1 MLCGASA
8 KGIRIRRQLNQPKNK
23 FFSSAN
29 MRHQNNMISRINLL
43 WVRWVL
49 RCRCTRMPACCSNSG
64 TEHRTRIHFSL
75 MRPHYL
81 LHYICGVAFLCRHFP
96 LTSKMICGHWM
107 PSSHVFASLLFHNIF
122 FLFFFSPIHELG
134 MACGT
139 SKMWRNGRHREEG
152 EMLWF
157 LVWLF
162 AQEGILLWEILMDT
176 WRYDYYYYYALRI
189 VWRFGGLLCL
199 YDTRYEL
206 QPSYTWPL
214 SVPLAIFLFHDSPYG
229 AKISGAGDSSVLHR
243 QQQKS
248 IESSDRWHERQND
261 SIIHYVFRNRLIFS
275 RHEQKKKRLSRYWWM
290 AWPTMWCYFRI
301 ELRIIL

>member
-122 FLFFFSPIHELG
+122 FFVFFFAHSRAWDGVWHEQNVEKWPPSRRRSQNAMVSRLTFCSRG
-134 MACGT
+134 HSFVGNFNGYMAI
-139 SKMWRNGRHREEG
+139 
-152 EMLWF
+152 
-157 LVWLF
+157 WL
-162 AQEGILLWEILMDT
+162 LL
-176 WRYDYYYYYALRI
+176 
-189 VWRFGGLLCL
+189 LLC
-199 YDTRYEL
+199 
-206 QPSYTWPL
+206 PSYCMAIRRIALFVWHTIWITTVVHVATVSAFGYFL
-214 SVPLAIFLFHDSPYG
+214 ISWLAIRCKD
-229 AKISGAGDSSVLHR
+229 
-243 QQQKS
+243 QW
-248 IESSDRWHERQND
+248 RW
-261 SIIHYVFRNRLIFS
+261 RLIGS
-275 RHEQKKKRLSRYWWM
+275 S
-290 AWPTMWCYFRI
+290 
-301 ELRIIL
+301 